1 MWQKYADL
9 KKITFQ
15 AENPVEE
22 MDFPSTRKRND

>member
-22 MDFPSTRKRND
+22 MDFPTRKRND